1 MPVPYEKLT
10 VKDILYHQAAY
21 DCFDDCGRQLFDGW
35 DIIGLEKAALGCG
48 DNHYLYMAEQI
59 RNNPGLFNDLNERM
73 PFLKFAEAGQHYGYE
88 LFLSDPGFW
97 GSRGAP
103 LFWAFAA
110 RRFTYDKLPM
120 DERYLQ
126 KKYLDIA
133 AEFHIP
139 SDGDEYVYIERFAA
153 GGMSSGVVGS
163 RFIRESINTLMS
175 RNRKYRTFSNEG
187 RHHDAT

>member
-73 PFLKFAEAGQHYGYE
+73 PFLPRFGVRAFTNVGSTMATNYSFLIPDFGEAVAH
-88 LFLSDPGFW
+88 
-97 GSRGAP
+97 R
-103 LFWAFAA
+103 
-110 RRFTYDKLPM
+110 
-120 DERYLQ
+120 
-126 KKYLDIA
+126 
-133 AEFHIP
+133 
-139 SDGDEYVYIERFAA
+139 
-153 GGMSSGVVGS
+153 SSGHLQQGDSPMTNCRWMSAIS
-163 RFIRESINTLMS
+163 RKSIWILPPSFTFHLTGMNMSTLS
-175 RNRKYRTFSNEG
+175 GLQQEE
-187 RHHDAT
+187 